1 MKPQRTQRIHKPHSD
16 LCAFFVAAYGGLWL
30 SFINKS
36 HLKMYFS
43 GRS

>member
-1 MKPQRTQRIHKPHSD
+1 MKPQRTQRIHKAHGD
-16 LCAFFVAAYGGLWL
+16 LCAFFVTANGGLWL

-43 GRS
+43 GVS